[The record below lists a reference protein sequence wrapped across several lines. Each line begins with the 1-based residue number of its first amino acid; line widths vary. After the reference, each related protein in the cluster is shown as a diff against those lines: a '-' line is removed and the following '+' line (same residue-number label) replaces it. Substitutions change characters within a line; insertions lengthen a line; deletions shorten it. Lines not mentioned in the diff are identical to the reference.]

1 MEVDLKQA
9 LEHGTLSAPG
19 KGTCTACVVITPF
32 LLFRSIASV
41 AARTLSQS
49 YTRETNY

>member
-32 LLFRSIASV
+32 SVISINRECCSTD
-41 AARTLSQS
+41 TLSVVYQG
-49 YTRETNY
+49 N